1 MERKSC
7 EAIERTI
14 FEESAEMMSTCISM
28 VDGRQITMKLI
39 IICSVPRLC
48 RVSVHFIPL
57 MAYYTR
63 LDTHVLSLM

>member
-1 MERKSC
+1 
-7 EAIERTI
+7 
-14 FEESAEMMSTCISM
+14 M